1 MRFTRHYPADVPPPV
16 GGYVQGLEVP
26 AGTRLLF
33 VSGQI
38 PVRPDGTVPE
48 GQPRSMVGCAASGWV
63 RPGPRSPS

>member
-1 MRFTRHYPADVPPPV
+1 MFCGSVTALICAVV
-16 GGYVQGLEVP
+16 LVF
-26 AGTRLLF
+26 AGSRLLF